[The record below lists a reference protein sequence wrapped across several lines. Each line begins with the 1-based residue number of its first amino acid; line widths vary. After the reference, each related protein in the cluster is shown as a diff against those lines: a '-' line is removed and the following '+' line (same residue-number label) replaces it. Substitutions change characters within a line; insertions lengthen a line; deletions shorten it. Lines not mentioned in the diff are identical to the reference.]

1 MNPKYHDAIVN
12 VLELSVLNLNVNES
26 ASQAYLAIDKLLMEH
41 HYACTIAP
49 GELVII
55 AKVEFNKTDQI
66 ALEQLKWMTPDS
78 HWLKYPLIEG
88 EIVFAIEP
96 HYEEERFAEP
106 YIEIVDIKYYR
117 YFDDIV
123 NPEDRY
129 GIWKRVPYTLDQSLG
144 LSCEDQMIKAAIE
157 ELGEMDREIYDEP
170 LEKN

>member
-1 MNPKYHDAIVN
+1 MNPKYHDAIVDT
-12 VLELSVLNLNVNES
+12 LLSLKTTFGSQHS
-26 ASQAYLAIDKLLMEH
+26 ALHGLLKEH
-41 HYACTIAP
+41 HYACTLAP
-49 GELVII
+49 GELVIT

-78 HWLKYPLIEG
+78 HWLKCPLIEG
-88 EIVFAIEP
+88 EIVFTIEP

-106 YIEIVDIKYYR
+106 YIEIVQIKYYR
-117 YFDDIV
+117 YFDDTI
-123 NPEDRY
+123 NPEDEY

>member
-1 MNPKYHDAIVN
+1 MNPKYHDAIVDT
-12 VLELSVLNLNVNES
+12 LLSLKTTFGSQHS
-26 ASQAYLAIDKLLMEH
+26 ALHGLLKEH
-41 HYACTIAP
+41 HYACTLAP
-49 GELVII
+49 GELVIT

-106 YIEIVDIKYYR
+106 YIEIVQIKYYR
-117 YFDDIV
+117 YFDDTI
-123 NPEDRY
+123 NPEDEY